1 MARIVTSMA
10 WGLLLAVFMAGAPA
24 AWAQTIE
31 EEDPAR
37 FAESVGGQVVLTNS
51 GFGLGGHIRFAVRG
65 LSFLAEASLGA
76 GKDAREV
83 AFFDRF
89 GRRDVLNKANYFLM
103 MPLHVGLEKRL
114 FATRIEDD
122 FRPFV
127 AVTMGPTL
135 GWEYPYFDDD
145 NDNGILDPEERTYDA
160 ISSIRRGTLKPG
172 VGGMVSIGAHFGSA
186 RGMTQGVRLGYSFT
200 HFAEGVQLLERGIRD
215 PQHFFGTPQ
224 IIVYFGRLR

>member
-1 MARIVTSMA
+1 MA
-10 WGLLLAVFMAGAPA
+10 LLLAAILAVGTHQAAGQAL
-24 AWAQTIE
+24 E
-31 EEDPAR
+31 EEEPER
-37 FAESVGGQVVLTNS
+37 FARSIGGQVVLTNS
-51 GFGLGGHIRFAVRG
+51 GFGLGGHFRTALG
-65 LSFLAEASLGA
+65 GYTLLGETSLGA

-103 MPLHVGLEKRL
+103 VPMHLGLEKRL
-114 FATRIEDD
+114 FASRIEDD

-127 AVTMGPTL
+127 AITMGPTG

-145 NDNGILDPEERTYDA
+145 NDNGILDSGERTYDA

-172 VGGMVSIGAHFGSA
+172 LGGMISIGAHFGKSQ
-186 RGMTQGVRLGYSFT
+186 GMTQGVRLGYSFT
-200 HFAEGVQLLERGIRD
+200 RFAEGVQLLERGIRE